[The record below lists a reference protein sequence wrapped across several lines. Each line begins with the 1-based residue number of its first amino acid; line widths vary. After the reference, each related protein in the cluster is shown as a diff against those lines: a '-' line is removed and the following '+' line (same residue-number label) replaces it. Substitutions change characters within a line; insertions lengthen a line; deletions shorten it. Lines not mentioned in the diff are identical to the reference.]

1 MINKMTD
8 LITDLNEIHAIALLK
23 NVSYLNND
31 SFLNL
36 IFCWLKLVY
45 KNKPKKK
52 TEFIALLAEFRDSK
66 ISKYVFDRQNGSF
79 SEQEM
84 KFIALA
90 TTNVSTKTELESVSK
105 EMAAFR
111 SVLEPFPGGYFK
123 EIPTIVIYSVD
134 KPEKILPYFQQTPLA
149 YGNVQNKMKI
159 DITALYTDFVQL
171 CDNKDPNAYQGAWNN
186 CLENKSEAFADE
198 MTGLRKERDLL
209 VSNVSAL
216 QGQLSFLKGEMD
228 RVLQK
233 KYCENQQ
240 HRLQLQE
247 AYRHGQLS
255 CHGYDLRNFR

>member
-1 MINKMTD
+1 M
-8 LITDLNEIHAIALLK
+8 TDLNEIHAIALLK
-23 NVSYLNND
+23 NVSYLNDN
-31 SFLNL
+31 SFANI
-36 IFCWLKLVY
+36 IFCWLKIIH

-52 TEFIALLAEFRDSK
+52 TEFIAIFDEFRNSK
-66 ISKYVFDRQNGSF
+66 ISKYVFDRENGSF

-90 TTNVSTKTELESVSK
+90 TTNVSTKQELENVSK

-111 SVLEPFPGGYFK
+111 SVLEPLPGGYFK
-123 EIPTIVIYSVD
+123 GVPTIVIYNVD
-134 KPEKILPYFQQTPLA
+134 KPEKILPYFQQPPPA
-149 YGNVQNKMKI
+149 YGDMQNKMI
-159 DITALYTDFVQL
+159 ADITALYTGFVQL
-171 CDNKDPNAYQGAWNN
+171 CDNKDPKSYQMVWNK

-198 MTGLRKERDLL
+198 MAGLRKERDLL
-209 VSNVSAL
+209 AGRCSAL
-216 QGQLSFLKGEMD
+216 QGQLSFLKGEFD

>member
-1 MINKMTD
+1 MA
-8 LITDLNEIHAIALLK
+8 DLNEIQAIALLD
-23 NVSYLNND
+23 NVSYLNDN
-31 SFLNL
+31 SFSNL
-36 IFCWLKLVY
+36 IFSWLKLVY

-52 TEFIALLAEFRDSK
+52 TEFIAIFDEFRNSK
-66 ISKYVFDRQNGSF
+66 ISKYVFDQNGSF
-79 SEQEM
+79 HVHEM

-90 TTNVSTKTELESVSK
+90 TTNVSTKTELESVSN
-105 EMAAFR
+105 EMSAFR
-111 SVLEPFPGGYFK
+111 SVLEPLPGGYFK
-123 EIPTIVIYSVD
+123 GVPTIVIYNVD
-134 KPEKILPYFQQTPLA
+134 KPEKILPYFQQQPPA
-149 YGNVQNKMKI
+149 YGGMQNKMI
-159 DITALYTDFVQL
+159 ADITALYTGFVQL
-171 CDNKDPNAYQGAWNN
+171 CDNKDPKSYQGAWNK

-198 MTGLRKERDLL
+198 MAGLRKERDLL

-247 AYRHGQLS
+247 AYRHGQVS

>member
-1 MINKMTD
+1 MINKMTE
-8 LITDLNEIHAIALLK
+8 LITDFNEIHAVALLD
-23 NVSYLNND
+23 NVSYLNDD

-36 IFCWLKLVY
+36 IFSWLKIIY

-52 TEFIALLAEFRDSK
+52 TEFIAAFDEFRNSK
-66 ISKYVFDRQNGSF
+66 ISKYVFGRSSF

-90 TTNVSTKTELESVSK
+90 TTNVNTKTELEGVSN
-105 EMAAFR
+105 EISAFK
-111 SVLEPFPGGYFK
+111 SQLEPLPGGYFK
-123 EIPTIVIYSVD
+123 GVPTIVIYSVD
-134 KPEKILPYFQQTPLA
+134 KPEKILPYFQLPPSA
-149 YGNVQNKMKI
+149 YGDMQNKMI
-159 DITALYTDFVQL
+159 ADITLLYTDFVQL
-171 CDNKDPNAYQGAWNN
+171 CDNKDPKSYQGAWNK

-198 MTGLRKERDLL
+198 MTGLREERDLL
-209 VSNVSAL
+209 ASNVSAL
-216 QGQLSFLKGEMD
+216 QGQLSFLKGEFD
-228 RVLQK
+228 RVLQT

>member
-1 MINKMTD
+1 M
-8 LITDLNEIHAIALLK
+8 TDLNEIQAIALLD
-23 NVSYLNND
+23 NVSYLNDN
-31 SFLNL
+31 SFSNL
-36 IFCWLKLVY
+36 IFSWLKLVY

-52 TEFIALLAEFRDSK
+52 TEFIAMFDEFRNSK
-66 ISKYVFDRQNGSF
+66 ISKYVFDRENGSF

-90 TTNVSTKTELESVSK
+90 TTNVSTKTELEGVSN
-105 EMAAFR
+105 EISAFK
-111 SVLEPFPGGYFK
+111 SQLEPLPGGYFK
-123 EIPTIVIYSVD
+123 GVPAIVIYSVD
-134 KPEKILPYFQQTPLA
+134 KPEKILPYFQLPPSA
-149 YGNVQNKMKI
+149 YGDMQNKMI
-159 DITALYTDFVQL
+159 ADITLLYTDFVQL
-171 CDNKDPNAYQGAWNN
+171 CDNKDPKSYQGAWNK

-198 MTGLRKERDLL
+198 MAGLRKERDLL
-209 VSNVSAL
+209 ASNVSAL
-216 QGQLSFLKGEMD
+216 QGQLSFLKGEFD

>member
-1 MINKMTD
+1 M
-8 LITDLNEIHAIALLK
+8 TDLNEIQAIALLK
-23 NVSYLNND
+23 NVSYLNDN
-31 SFLNL
+31 SFSNL
-36 IFCWLKLVY
+36 IFYWLKLVY

-52 TEFIALLAEFRDSK
+52 TEFIAMFDEFRNSK
-66 ISKYVFDRQNGSF
+66 ISKYVFDRENGSF

-90 TTNVSTKTELESVSK
+90 TTNVSTKTELEGVSN
-105 EMAAFR
+105 EISAFK
-111 SVLEPFPGGYFK
+111 SQLEPLPGGYFK
-123 EIPTIVIYSVD
+123 GVPAIVIYSVD
-134 KPEKILPYFQQTPLA
+134 KPEKILPYFQLPPSA
-149 YGNVQNKMKI
+149 YGDMQNKMI
-159 DITALYTDFVQL
+159 ADITLLYTDFVQL
-171 CDNKDPNAYQGAWNN
+171 CDNKDPKSYQGAWNK

-198 MTGLRKERDLL
+198 MAGLRKERDFLA
-209 VSNVSAL
+209 SNVSAL
-216 QGQLSFLKGEMD
+216 QGQLSFLKGEFD